1 MDPYHLIR
9 LFATYG
15 GSRNSKIM
23 TNKII
28 YLHFLKSL
36 LISGYLCWLADTTT
50 VPKVEN
56 DMPDHA
62 FTFSIFFRLPT

>member
-9 LFATYG
+9 LFATEG
-15 GSRNSKIM
+15 VAEIQKIIM

-36 LISGYLCWLADTTT
+36 LISGCLCWLADTTT
-50 VPKVEN
+50 MPKVEN
-56 DMPDHA
+56 DMLRPRFYLLH
-62 FTFSIFFRLPT
+62 IF